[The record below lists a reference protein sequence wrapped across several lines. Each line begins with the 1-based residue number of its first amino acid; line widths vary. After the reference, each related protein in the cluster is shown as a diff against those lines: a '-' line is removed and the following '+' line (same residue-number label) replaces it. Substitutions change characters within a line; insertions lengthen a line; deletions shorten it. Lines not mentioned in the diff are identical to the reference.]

1 MNEEPLSVVDEDDAD
16 YSSPAT
22 LEATSQ
28 RRGISHQRD
37 EDCITQKCKVSRLQ
51 ATASDW
57 HRHLDYGLHPG
68 FPNLLMSETRTPACI
83 VWRDFIFKEKK
94 IKYRRFL
101 FHSMSSMSS
110 HRHVKQHFNV
120 KGAAC
125 RILQHRAACLQSS
138 TYLTPLYT
146 PCLLH

>member
-28 RRGISHQRD
+28 RRGISQQRD

-57 HRHLDYGLHPG
+57 HRHLDYGLDLG
-68 FPNLLMSETRTPACI
+68 FPNLLMSETGTPACI
-83 VWRDFIFKEKK
+83 VCRDFILKK
-94 IKYRRFL
+94 KKKFVSQYVVDIV
-101 FHSMSSMSS
+101 SPT
-110 HRHVKQHFNV
+110 
-120 KGAAC
+120 C
-125 RILQHRAACLQSS
+125 
-138 TYLTPLYT
+138 
-146 PCLLH
+146 

>member
-16 YSSPAT
+16 YSSPAS

-57 HRHLDYGLHPG
+57 HRHLDYGLDPG
-68 FPNLLMSETRTPACI
+68 FPNLLMSETCTPACI
-83 VWRDFIFKEKK
+83 VIKKLPQIFVSQFFIDVVSPT
-94 IKYRRFL
+94 R
-101 FHSMSSMSS
+101 
-110 HRHVKQHFNV
+110 
-120 KGAAC
+120 
-125 RILQHRAACLQSS
+125 
-138 TYLTPLYT
+138 
-146 PCLLH
+146 